1 MPNAEI
7 VSIGSELLLGQIVDT
22 NGAWMAQR
30 LTNVGVDLYY
40 KTTVGDNTGRMR
52 DVIGRA
58 LGRSDIVI
66 TGGGLGPTRDDLTRE
81 AVAAVTGRE
90 LVLDRGLLDQIERRF
105 QRRGLVMTANNSRQA
120 YIPEGAIPVEN
131 PNGTA
136 PSFIVEDPRGVVIA
150 LPGVPFEMK
159 WLFDNEVIPYLRRAF
174 ELDEVITYRVLK
186 VADMGE
192 SSVDDRIGHLIAE
205 SQNPTVGVLAH
216 PGQVDVRI
224 AAKARNAEAA
234 ARLIDP
240 VEAEVRGLLGG
251 RVFAVDEETMEDAVG
266 RELAG
271 AGSTIAV
278 YEDLTSGLVAERLL
292 EAGPERFVEGVVG
305 NPRIEYGAGSG
316 QAPREVVRR
325 LLSHSRRAD
334 EAEALLWDAEALADE
349 LAWAVRSRSGADL
362 GLAVHGVQDPGDT
375 AENLAR
381 GRTVLSITDGARFR
395 RRSYNMAGRG
405 RPDRTR
411 MSLNAIEL
419 VRAALVEGF
428 SG

>member
-1 MPNAEI
+1 MPSAEI

-30 LTNVGVDLYY
+30 LTNVGVDLYF
-40 KTTVGDNTGRMR
+40 KTTVGDNPARMR

-81 AVAAVTGRE
+81 TIAAVTGRD

-120 YIPEGAIPVEN
+120 YIPDGAIPVEN

-136 PSFIVEDPRGVVIA
+136 PSFIVEDARGVVIA

-159 WLFDNEVIPYLRRAF
+159 WLFDNEVIPYLREAF
-174 ELDEVITYRVLK
+174 ELDEMITYRILK

-192 SSVDDRIGHLIAE
+192 SSVDDRIGHLIAD
-205 SQNPTVGVLAH
+205 SRNPTVGVLAH

-224 AAKARNAEAA
+224 AAKARDEAA
-234 ARLIDP
+234 AAALIDP
-240 VEAEVRGLLGG
+240 VEAEVRRLLG
-251 RVFAVDEETMEDAVG
+251 RHVFAVDDETMEDAVG
-266 RELAG
+266 REMAG
-271 AGSTIAV
+271 AGATIAV

-292 EAGPERFVEGVVG
+292 EAGPDRFVEGVTA
-305 NPRIEYGAGSG
+305 NPSAGSG
-316 QAPREVVRR
+316 QAPRDVVRR
-325 LLSHSRRAD
+325 LLAHSRRPD
-334 EAEALLWDAEALADE
+334 DAEALLWDADALADE
-349 LAWAVRSRSGADL
+349 LAWAVRARSGADL
-362 GLAVHGVQDPGDT
+362 GLAVHGVQDPADT

-381 GRTVLSITDGARFR
+381 GRTVLSITDGRGFR

-428 SG
+428 S

>member
-1 MPNAEI
+1 MPSAEI
-7 VSIGSELLLGQIVDT
+7 ISIGSELLLGQIVDT

-30 LTNVGVDLYY
+30 LTNVGVDLYF
-40 KTTVGDNTGRMR
+40 KTTVGDNPARMKA
-52 DVIGRA
+52 VLGRA
-58 LGRSDIVI
+58 LERSDIVI

-81 AVAAVTGRE
+81 TVAAVTGRD
-90 LVLDRGLLDQIERRF
+90 LVLDRDLLDQIEQRF

-120 YIPEGAIPVEN
+120 YIPDGAIPVEN

-159 WLFDNEVIPYLRRAF
+159 WLFDNEVIPYLRAAYQ
-174 ELDEVITYRVLK
+174 LDEMIVYRVLK
-186 VADMGE
+186 VADLGE

-205 SQNPTVGVLAH
+205 SRNPTVGVLAH

-224 AAKARNAEAA
+224 AAKARDEDEAA
-234 ARLIDP
+234 ALIDP
-240 VEAEVRGLLGG
+240 VEAQVRELLG
-251 RVFAVDEETMEDAVG
+251 RHVFAVDDETMEDAVG

-271 AGSTIAV
+271 ADATIAV

-292 EAGPERFVEGVVG
+292 EAGPDRFVEGVTANG
-305 NPRIEYGAGSG
+305 PD
-316 QAPREVVRR
+316 VVRR
-325 LLSHSRRAD
+325 LLADSRRPD
-334 EAEALLWDAEALADE
+334 EAEALMWDAESLADE
-349 LAWAVRSRSGADL
+349 LAWAVRARSGAGL
-362 GLAVHGVQDPGDT
+362 GLAVHGVQDPADT

-381 GRTVLSITDGARFR
+381 GRTVMSITDGRGFR

-419 VRAALVEGF
+419 VRAALVEGLL
-428 SG
+428 